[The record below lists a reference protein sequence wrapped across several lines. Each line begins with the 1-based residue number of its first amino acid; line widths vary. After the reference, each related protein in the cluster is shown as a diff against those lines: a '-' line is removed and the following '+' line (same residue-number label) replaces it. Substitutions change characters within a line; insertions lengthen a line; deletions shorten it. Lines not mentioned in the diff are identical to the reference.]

1 MGRALKRNKHP
12 TLPINYCCKL
22 VVHQRDSQEVRFST
36 VKTLDGAVKSALCV
50 YEYYQLSYFNE
61 SKKASGITKSVKT
74 LGLYKIW
81 PIFADPSQTICEV
94 LASLRILQNQKK
106 LLPLPEY
113 ISYVWFH
120 VHFK

>member
-1 MGRALKRNKHP
+1 LFQRALKRNKHP

-61 SKKASGITKSVKT
+61 RSFQNATFSHHKKASSKSKKASGITKSVKT
-74 LGLYKIW
+74 LGLYKM
-81 PIFADPSQTICEV
+81 
-94 LASLRILQNQKK
+94 
-106 LLPLPEY
+106 
-113 ISYVWFH
+113 
-120 VHFK
+120 